1 MTNAIS
7 IVIFLMISMNMFIL
21 YSSGT
26 YQLFGNDIMM
36 VDTVLNATTMRQ
48 DKDKFNIFTP
58 RPTCHR
64 YVLNRVSVEVIT
76 D

>member
-48 DKDKFNIFTP
+48 DKDKFNVFTP
-58 RPTCHR
+58 RSTCH
-64 YVLNRVSVEVIT
+64 
-76 D
+76 